1 MGRFFRALVLCAV
14 LTPVSPS
21 AQSGGYPA
29 AQPVF
34 FSMIF
39 PQLIPDCLLCPAQRE
54 AMLL

>member
-14 LTPVSPS
+14 LTPVFPS